1 MVHVAHSREN
11 WLRPSQELRPLEIHR
26 EADQRSELTF
36 FNQKQ
41 CGDRMDIGAAIR
53 VARTRRGL
61 KQTDV
66 ASRMGVSATYISLLE
81 NNQRDP
87 SIGLL
92 KRLADVLYVPLPI
105 LFMIAEDMSNTEKRR
120 RGARARG
127 VVIEELLR
135 LLDEGSE

>member
-1 MVHVAHSREN
+1 
-11 WLRPSQELRPLEIHR
+11 
-26 EADQRSELTF
+26 
-36 FNQKQ
+36 
-41 CGDRMDIGAAIR
+41 MDIGAAIR